1 MNVPVLVALMASI
14 FLVAVASGIA
24 TPILPV
30 YAKALGAEG
39 LWIGL
44 IFGTEP
50 VFRALFGVVFGRLA
64 DRQGIKRFLLLGLSG
79 YALASFG
86 FARVATPI
94 HLFSW
99 RLVQGGSS
107 SMLHPLVQ
115 GYVGALTPKGR
126 EGSVISLLYL
136 FFLGGFAIGPVAG
149 GYLADRMG
157 YRGPFLLMG
166 ALALAA
172 LILIL
177 VLVPEHKSMRSE
189 NGPPP
194 SMIQILQDRTVRSI
208 MLAMCVI
215 SLTWGAF
222 LVCIPIWCA
231 DLGLPA
237 LVAGVLISVWS
248 VTEAVLQPVTGMI
261 CDRVNRTGVVLVG
274 LILAP
279 LVLVLAPGARQVWPL
294 IFVTVLLGV
303 GDAAFLPAITAMA
316 VERGR
321 DLGMS
326 SVMGVKVAAMGVG
339 QALGAVMAG
348 FLMDL
353 VGVPGSFRIIAV
365 MGVTGLLAFVW
376 LSRKEPPLGKPA
388 VH

>member
-1 MNVPVLVALMASI
+1 MNVPVLVALLISI

-30 YAKALGAEG
+30 YSKALGAEG

-64 DRQGIKRFLLLGLSG
+64 DRHGIKRFLLAGLSG

-86 FARVATPI
+86 LARVATPI

-99 RLVQGGSS
+99 RLVHGGSS

-115 GYVGALTPKGR
+115 GYVGALAPKGR
-126 EGSVISLLYL
+126 EGTVVSLLYL
-136 FFLGGFAIGPVAG
+136 FFLGGFAVGPVAG
-149 GYLADRMG
+149 GFLADRMG
-157 YRGPFLLMG
+157 YRGPFHLM
-166 ALALAA
+166 AVLALAA
-172 LILIL
+172 LALIVL
-177 VLVPEHKSMRSE
+177 LVPERKALRAE
-189 NGPPP
+189 DGPPP
-194 SMIQILQDRTVRSI
+194 SVAQILRDRAVRSI

-222 LVCIPIWCA
+222 LVCVPIWCI

-237 LVAGVLISVWS
+237 IVAGMLISVWS
-248 VTEAVLQPVTGMI
+248 VTEAVLQPATGML

-274 LILAP
+274 L
-279 LVLVLAPGARQVWPL
+279 VLAPVVLLLAPSAREVWPL
-294 IFVTVLLGV
+294 IFVTVLLGL
-303 GDAAFLPAITAMA
+303 GDAAFLPAVTAMA

-326 SVMGVKVAAMGVG
+326 SVMGMKVAAMGLG
-339 QALGAVMAG
+339 QALGAVLAG

-353 VGVPGSFRIIAV
+353 VGVPGSLRLMAFVGI
-365 MGVTGLLAFVW
+365 MGVLAFIW
-376 LSRKEPPLGKPA
+376 LSKERPPQLRRT
-388 VH
+388 